1 MSNWDGRER
10 RNVERRGYNADPVG
24 SESELIHELYTII
37 QQQQHQT
44 PPSSYYQP
52 TPPSVDI
59 TKNTI
64 TIKDLVSLGI
74 VLASSI
80 SGGFIIWNN
89 LNNRI
94 QQVDHQ
100 FELFKSN
107 IERSVLED
115 EKAKVELKT
124 ELAYVKGKV
133 DDLDATVTQIYQK
146 ITKDKP

>member
-10 RNVERRGYNADPVG
+10 RGNERRGYNADPVG

-37 QQQQHQT
+37 QKQQHT
-44 PPSSYYQP
+44 PYYQP
-52 TPPSVDI
+52 APVAPPSVDI

-89 LNNRI
+89 LNNRVE
-94 QQVDHQ
+94 QVNHQ
-100 FELFKSN
+100 FELFKSD
-107 IERSVLED
+107 ITRSVLED

-124 ELAYVKGKV
+124 QINNIDKKLG
-133 DDLDATVTQIYQK
+133 DLDNSVTQIYQK

>member
-10 RNVERRGYNADPVG
+10 RGNERRGYNADPVG

-37 QQQQHQT
+37 QQQHV
-44 PPSSYYQP
+44 PPYYQP
-52 TPPSVDI
+52 NQVASSVDI

-89 LNNRI
+89 LNNRVE
-94 QQVDHQ
+94 QVNHQ

-115 EKAKVELKT
+115 EKAKAELKT